1 MGCSCCANEINRDSY
16 FSKQK
21 NQKIS
26 KFIKSPQEQNKIR
39 IDTINSINSI
49 NFNGVLNITY
59 RESNNIKSNNN
70 TNPAH
75 HLITELSNS
84 YISRRTNNI
93 KTNENN
99 EENNI
104 INIKKSDKIIQK
116 KNSKN
121 FKQEQMLNLLSLFI
135 KGKTG
140 LMNYLKKKKKRIQ
153 KM

>member
-26 KFIKSPQEQNKIR
+26 KFTKSPQEQNKIR

-59 RESNNIKSNNN
+59 KESNNIKSNNN
-70 TNPAH
+70 ANKAH

-84 YISRRTNNI
+84 YISRRSNNI
-93 KTNENN
+93 KNNENN

-104 INIKKSDKIIQK
+104 INIKKSDKIFKK
-116 KNSKN
+116 KN
-121 FKQEQMLNLLSLFI
+121 
-135 KGKTG
+135 
-140 LMNYLKKKKKRIQ
+140 
-153 KM
+153 